1 MMYGEVAKLS
11 STNQGL
17 MEEVRDDTREEVPPN
32 VIFGKLIREG
42 VSERESWFFKGILQ
56 VDINDQGEDRWGS

>member
-32 VIFGKLIREG
+32 IIFGKLIREG
-42 VSERESWFFKGILQ
+42 VG
-56 VDINDQGEDRWGS
+56 